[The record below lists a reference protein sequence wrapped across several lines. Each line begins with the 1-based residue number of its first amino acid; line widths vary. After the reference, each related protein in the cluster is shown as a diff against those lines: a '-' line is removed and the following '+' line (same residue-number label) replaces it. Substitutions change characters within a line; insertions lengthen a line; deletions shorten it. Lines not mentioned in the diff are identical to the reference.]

1 MTVYVSFVHH
11 KKSVSKREVC
21 IIFIKNKKFKKTRKK
36 QKKNILVVF
45 YVVFFKFFGW
55 AFLSGFFIGNP
66 ALPQM
71 LHRWVR
77 CSSPSCTILM
87 CAPMEDFFIH
97 LAHR

>member
-45 YVVFFKFFGW
+45 YVVF
-55 AFLSGFFIGNP
+55 SGFLGGLF
-66 ALPQM
+66 
-71 LHRWVR
+71 
-77 CSSPSCTILM
+77 
-87 CAPMEDFFIH
+87 
-97 LAHR
+97 